1 MPEIIR
7 AVPRELVAEARQ
19 ALRQLNARRRPQ
31 EERVEPEDPH
41 LVAAP
46 AEEVAAAQRL
56 RDRLVAGLRE
66 QRQEDLRAAPELAAL
81 SAAFLNPSSFGDGLV
96 EASNVKPDD
105 LKTRLHIAQT
115 KNVQLQR
122 DIRNLQDKL
131 AAMAYEQVN
140 ISTLVPAINKSLRRY
155 GSKHRL
161 RLKRMHTQKDLAT
174 GIAEILWYSCNN
186 DVEVV
191 D

>member
-1 MPEIIR
+1 
-7 AVPRELVAEARQ
+7 
-19 ALRQLNARRRPQ
+19 
-31 EERVEPEDPH
+31 
-41 LVAAP
+41 VAAP